1 MFTLFIMAL
10 VAIITAV
17 AAVVTAGKMTLN
29 KVGFSSFEE
38 LTQFIGTSRWLV
50 TQEMIERNHR
60 FQKEWQEHRTLAA
73 AAQNA
78 RAEAQ
83 AKVNTLTQ

>member
-17 AAVVTAGKMTLN
+17 AAVVTAGKMALN
-29 KVGFSSFEE
+29 KFGFSSLEE

-60 FQKEWQEHRTLAA
+60 FQKELQEHRALAA
-73 AAQNA
+73 KAQAEA
-78 RAEAQ
+78 RAT
-83 AKVNTLTQ
+83 KTVL